1 MLVDITT
8 SMDYPHSSMYNLS
21 VDKNTSTYN
30 VSNDNPSVSD
40 LISWNRFMNSGGA
53 SQTERSRSNQENHVN
68 DQKAFSSRSRL
79 QVFHLKENELQVI
92 LLN

>member
-8 SMDYPHSSMYNLS
+8 SMDYPHPSMYNLS

-40 LISWNRFMNSGGA
+40 LIS
-53 SQTERSRSNQENHVN
+53 
-68 DQKAFSSRSRL
+68 
-79 QVFHLKENELQVI
+79 
-92 LLN
+92 